1 MPTRS
6 RSRSA
11 DSDHGTAPYASYP
24 NQIQAHYRGRN
35 RQLRDLSDW
44 LHSPDTQLQATGDT
58 THINYSARLSEY
70 LGQLV
75 EGLRSQVDWA
85 EGLLKQWNNVFFPD
99 RNDFDH
105 EEPTGYRL
113 AEREDRNEARA
124 IFRNAWGSAHYASPT
139 AGPSTP
145 RRSCD

>member
-11 DSDHGTAPYASYP
+11 DLTTALRPYASSEPTYKLITAGVIV
-24 NQIQAHYRGRN
+24 NCAILAI
-35 RQLRDLSDW
+35 W
-44 LHSPDTQLQATGDT
+44 LHSPDSQLQATGDT

-70 LGQLV
+70 LGQLF

-124 IFRNAWGSAHYASPT
+124 IFRNAWGSAHHASPT

>member
-11 DSDHGTAPYASYP
+11 DSDHGTAPYASS
-24 NQIQAHYRGRN
+24 HYRGRN
-35 RQLRDLSDW
+35 CQLRDLGDLVSLAGHAAPSDW
-44 LHSPDTQLQATGDT
+44 GHHSHQLFRAAQRVSRANSSRAYAP
-58 THINYSARLSEY
+58 I
-70 LGQLV
+70 
-75 EGLRSQVDWA
+75 
-85 EGLLKQWNNVFFPD
+85 LKQWNNVFFPD

-105 EEPTGYRL
+105 EEPTGDRL

-124 IFRNAWGSAHYASPT
+124 IFRNAWGSAHHASPT